1 MREITQCHE
10 QATRLRRPADLIDA
24 VISATIRI
32 ALYQQRVKG
41 DRTAAPSLRN

>member
-1 MREITQCHE
+1 MREITSCHE

-24 VISATIRI
+24 VISATIQI

-41 DRTAAPSLRN
+41 DRTAAPSLSD